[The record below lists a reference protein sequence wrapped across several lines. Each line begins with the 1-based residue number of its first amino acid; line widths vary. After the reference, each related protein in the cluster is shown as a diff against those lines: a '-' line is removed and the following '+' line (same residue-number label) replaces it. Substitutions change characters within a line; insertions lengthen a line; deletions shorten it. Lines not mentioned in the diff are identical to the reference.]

1 MLYEWNN
8 SAQEWVKV
16 QRWNNSARKWE
27 SDGRREKTL
36 SFDCP
41 HCDRPCTG
49 ESEEE
54 VYMDFRKHIMYMK
67 DCNCYCKHKTE
78 VIPKWLAELDSAQMR
93 PVLSG
98 EPDNEWMVPAKYRRK
113 HLRGTR
119 NCAILRCK
127 ANPYLI

>member
-1 MLYEWNN
+1 MTFDMLYEWNN

-78 VIPKWLAELDSAQMR
+78 VIPKWLAELDSLERTRASRLHRLPLLCCEQIR
-93 PVLSG
+93 PNRPGYSC
-98 EPDNEWMVPAKYRRK
+98 RQRIFRK
-113 HLRGTR
+113 K
-119 NCAILRCK
+119 N
-127 ANPYLI
+127 